1 MYEVDSCIGEKFA
14 LIEVVNPKWP
24 IHSERFLGFGNVD
37 FRVTVNSEGKVVE
50 HQITHSQPRRIFDRQ
65 SLRALKKWK
74 FNSSK
79 YEERC
84 FDITFKFDSDKF
96 E

>member
-1 MYEVDSCIGEKFA
+1 D
-14 LIEVVNPKWP
+14 LINKAVVNPKWP

-50 HQITHSQPRRIFDRQ
+50 HQITHSQPRRIFDRE